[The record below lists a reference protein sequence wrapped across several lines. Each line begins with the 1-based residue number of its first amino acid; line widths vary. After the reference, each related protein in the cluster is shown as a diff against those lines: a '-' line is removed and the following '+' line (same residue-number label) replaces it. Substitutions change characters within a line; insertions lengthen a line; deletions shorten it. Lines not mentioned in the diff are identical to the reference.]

1 MCAVAGLPS
10 REMRWRAQ
18 QMGLTDLTG
27 LNTAVVAARINEL
40 AWVSVYSDG
49 LSDDQLR
56 VLGHARATTVQE
68 GLHRALRRQGPGA
81 RVVIITQ
88 RGDMCPVLGVPA

>member
-1 MCAVAGLPS
+1 M
-10 REMRWRAQ
+10 
-18 QMGLTDLTG
+18 DLTG

-56 VLGHARATTVQE
+56 VLGHARTTTVQE

-88 RGDMCPVLGVPA
+88 RGTCVRC